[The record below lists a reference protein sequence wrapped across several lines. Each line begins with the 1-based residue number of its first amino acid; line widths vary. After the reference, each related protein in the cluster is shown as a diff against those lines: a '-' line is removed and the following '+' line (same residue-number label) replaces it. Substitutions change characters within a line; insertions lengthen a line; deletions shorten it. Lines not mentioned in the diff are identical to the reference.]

1 MIDRLLFH
9 HCAILG
15 EFFNL
20 PLLGD
25 EGLVQLTHEGKPL
38 YTLSDS
44 DHILHEIA
52 HGLLCDLLYKT
63 SPHQLANTVT
73 QTLNTLP
80 EIEQAQ
86 HEVYALAA
94 SYAITSRFV
103 PRGDLGV
110 WFLQYQTLAENVRPK
125 IWGDIDGWGHRPLV
139 RDVTLHLERLIY
151 ATTEKNDHGRDG
163 TWFLRTERAW
173 TERQTN
179 RSLVRT

>member
-25 EGLVQLTHEGKPL
+25 EGLVQLTHEGKTL

-52 HGLLCDLLYKT
+52 HGLLCDVLYKT
-63 SPHQLANTVT
+63 PPHQLANTVT
-73 QTLNTLP
+73 QTLNALP

-86 HEVYALAA
+86 HEVCALAA

-103 PRGDLGV
+103 PEGCGGI
-110 WFLQYQTLAENVRPK
+110 WFLDYTALGQKARSK
-125 IWGDIDGWGHRPLV
+125 IHGNMADWKPLV

-173 TERQTN
+173 AERATN